1 MTHERMLIAGG
12 GLAGATA
19 AKTLRSEGFAGPVTL
34 LASEERI
41 PYLRP
46 PLSKEFLLGKADE
59 DSVPVVPA
67 GWYEENDVE
76 LLLGNPAMGIDA
88 GNRTVTLQDG
98 RTLDYAKLLIATGAQ
113 PRRIPLP
120 GIDLEG
126 VMTFRTFEDSL
137 RLQSLLRD
145 GGKHVVMVGSG
156 WIGMEL
162 AAAGR
167 SYGNDVVLLGL
178 EEIPLSAA
186 IGPELGN
193 YFRALHEENGVSF
206 RLPASASAIEGND
219 GHVSGV
225 RTNAGEVLP
234 ADIVIIAV
242 GVVPDTSLAETAGLS
257 LDNGVLVDSAL
268 RSSTP
273 DILAAGDVANALHPF
288 TGEHHRS
295 EHWANALNGGKVAAK
310 TMLDQNAA
318 LDVVPYFYTDQ
329 FTLSME
335 YSGFPSL
342 TSGVEPVIRG
352 SLDDGSFIAF
362 WMRDGQK
369 EQGEVVAG
377 MSVNMR
383 RVQKPIKALISGRV
397 PVDITRLTDADV
409 PLEEL
414 LPHA

>member
-113 PRRIPLP
+113 PRHIPLP

-162 AAAGR
+162 AAAAR

-268 RSSTP
+268 RSSAP

-295 EHWANALNGGKVAAK
+295 EHWANALNGGTVAAK

>member
-1 MTHERMLIAGG
+1 MVIAGG
-12 GLAGATA
+12 GLAGATT
-19 AKTLRSEGFAGPVTL
+19 AKTLRSEAFAGPITI

-76 LLLGNPAMGIDA
+76 LLLGNPAVGIDA
-88 GNRTVTLQDG
+88 RNRTVTLKDG

-113 PRRIPLP
+113 PRHIPLP

-126 VMTFRTFEDSL
+126 VLTFRTFEDSL

-162 AAAGR
+162 AAAAR

-206 RLPASASAIEGND
+206 RLPASAAAIEGKD
-219 GHVSGV
+219 GHASAV
-225 RTNAGEVLP
+225 RTNTGEVLP

-268 RSSTP
+268 RSSAP

-352 SLDDGSFIAF
+352 SIDEGSFIAF

-369 EQGEVVAG
+369 KQGEVVAG
-377 MSVNMR
+377 MSVNIR

-397 PVDITRLTDADV
+397 PVDVARLTSPDV

-414 LPHA
+414 LPHD

>member
-98 RTLDYAKLLIATGAQ
+98 RTIDYAKLLIATGAQ
-113 PRRIPLP
+113 PRHIPLP

-162 AAAGR
+162 AAAAR

-268 RSSTP
+268 RSSAP

-414 LPHA
+414 LPHE

>member
-1 MTHERMLIAGG
+1 MNEWSSPAAA
-12 GLAGATA
+12 LAGATA

-34 LASEERI
+34 LTSEERI

-46 PLSKEFLLGKADE
+46 PLSKEFLLGKDDE

-76 LLLGNPAMGIDA
+76 LLLGNPASGIDA
-88 GNRTVTLQDG
+88 GSRTVTLKDG
-98 RTLDYAKLLIATGAQ
+98 RSLDYAKLLIATGAQ
-113 PRRIPLP
+113 PRQIPLP
-120 GIDLEG
+120 GTDLEG
-126 VMTFRTFEDSL
+126 VMTFRTFGDSL

-145 GGKHVVMVGSG
+145 GGRRVVMVGSG

-162 AAAGR
+162 AAAAR
-167 SYGNDVVLLGL
+167 TYGNDVVLLGL

-193 YFRALHEENGVSF
+193 YFRALHEQNGVSF
-206 RLPASASAIEGND
+206 RLPASAAGIEGKD
-219 GHVSGV
+219 GRATAV
-225 RTNAGEVLP
+225 RTDTGEVLP

-242 GVVPDTSLAETAGLS
+242 GVVPDTSLAETAGLT

-268 RSSTP
+268 RTSAP

-342 TSGVEPVIRG
+342 ATGVEPVIRG

-362 WMRDGQK
+362 WMRDGRK

-377 MSVNMR
+377 MNVNMR

-397 PVDITRLTDADV
+397 QVNIAHLTSPDV
-409 PLEEL
+409 PLEDL
-414 LPHA
+414 LPGD

>member
-1 MTHERMLIAGG
+1 MVIAGG

-19 AKTLRSEGFAGPVTL
+19 AKTLRSEGFGGPVTL

-46 PLSKEFLLGKADE
+46 PLSKEFLLGKDDE

-76 LLLGNPAMGIDA
+76 LLLGNPAAGIDA
-88 GNRTVTLQDG
+88 GSRTVTLKDG
-98 RTLDYAKLLIATGAQ
+98 RSLDYAKLLIATGAQ
-113 PRRIPLP
+113 PRQIPLP
-120 GIDLEG
+120 GMDLEG
-126 VMTFRTFEDSL
+126 VMTFRTFGDSV

-145 GGKHVVMVGSG
+145 GGRRVVMVGSG

-162 AAAGR
+162 AAAAR
-167 SYGNDVVLLGL
+167 TYGNDVVLLGL

-193 YFRALHEENGVSF
+193 YFRELHEENGVSF
-206 RLPASASAIEGND
+206 RLPASAAGIEGKD
-219 GHVSGV
+219 GRATAV
-225 RTNAGEVLP
+225 RTNTGEVLP

-242 GVVPDTSLAETAGLS
+242 GVVPDTSLAQTAGLT
-257 LDNGVLVDSAL
+257 LENGILVDSAL
-268 RSSTP
+268 RTSSP

-362 WMRDGQK
+362 WIRDGEK

-397 PVDITRLTDADV
+397 KVNVESLTSPGV
-409 PLEEL
+409 PLEDL
-414 LPHA
+414 LPSD

>member
-1 MTHERMLIAGG
+1 MTHERMVIAGG
-12 GLAGATA
+12 GLAGATT
-19 AKTLRSEGFAGPVTL
+19 AKTLRSEGFTGPITL

-59 DSVPVVPA
+59 DSVPVMPA

-76 LLLGNPAMGIDA
+76 LLLGNPAVGIDA
-88 GNRTVTLQDG
+88 GNRTVTLQDD

-113 PRRIPLP
+113 PRQIPLP
-120 GIDLEG
+120 GAELEG

-145 GGKHVVMVGSG
+145 GGKRVVMVGSG

-162 AAAGR
+162 AAAAR

-206 RLPASASAIEGND
+206 RLPASAAAIEGKE
-219 GHVSGV
+219 GQASAV
-225 RTNAGEVLP
+225 RTNTGEVLP

-242 GVVPDTSLAETAGLS
+242 GVVPDTSLAETAGLR
-257 LDNGVLVDSAL
+257 LDNGVVVDSAL
-268 RSSTP
+268 RSSAS

-335 YSGFPSL
+335 YSGFPTL

-362 WMRDGQK
+362 WLRDGQK

-383 RVQKPIKALISGRV
+383 RVQKPIKSLISGRV
-397 PVDITRLTDADV
+397 PVDVTRLTNPDV

-414 LPHA
+414 LPGD

>member
-1 MTHERMLIAGG
+1 MVIAGG
-12 GLAGATA
+12 GLAGATT
-19 AKTLRSEGFAGPVTL
+19 AKTLRADGFGGPITV
-34 LASEERI
+34 LAAEERI

-46 PLSKEFLLGKADE
+46 PLSKEFLLGKAEE
-59 DSVPVVPA
+59 DTVPVVPA

-76 LLLGNPAMGIDA
+76 LLLGSPAAGIDA
-88 GNRTVTLQDG
+88 RSRAVTLKDG
-98 RTLDYAKLLIATGAQ
+98 RSLDYAKLLIATGAQ
-113 PRRIPLP
+113 PRQIPLP
-120 GIDLEG
+120 GTHLEG
-126 VMTFRTFEDSL
+126 VMTFRTFGDSL
-137 RLQSLLRD
+137 RLRSLLRD
-145 GGKHVVMVGSG
+145 GGRRVVMVGSG

-162 AAAGR
+162 AAAAR

-178 EEIPLSAA
+178 EEIPLSSA

-193 YFRALHEENGVSF
+193 YFRALHEGNGVSF
-206 RLPASASAIEGND
+206 RLPASAAGIEGKD
-219 GHVSGV
+219 GRATAV
-225 RTNAGEVLP
+225 RTNTGEVLP

-242 GVVPDTSLAETAGLS
+242 GVVPDTSLAETAGLT
-257 LDNGVLVDSAL
+257 LDNGILVDSAL
-268 RSSTP
+268 RTSAP

-295 EHWANALNGGKVAAK
+295 EHWANALNGGKVAARS
-310 TMLDQNAA
+310 MLDHDVE

-342 TSGVEPVIRG
+342 TSGVAPVIRG
-352 SLDDGSFIAF
+352 SLDDANFIAF
-362 WMRDGQK
+362 WIRNGEK

-397 PVDITRLTDADV
+397 QVNVANLTNPDV
-409 PLEEL
+409 PLEDL
-414 LPHA
+414 LPD

>member
-1 MTHERMLIAGG
+1 MTHERMVIAGG
-12 GLAGATA
+12 GLAGATT
-19 AKTLRSEGFAGPVTL
+19 AKTLRSEGFTGPITL

-59 DSVPVVPA
+59 DSVPVMPA

-76 LLLGNPAMGIDA
+76 LLLGNPAVGIDA
-88 GNRTVTLQDG
+88 GNRTVTLRNG
-98 RTLDYAKLLIATGAQ
+98 GTLDYAKLLIATGAQ
-113 PRRIPLP
+113 PRQIPLP
-120 GIDLEG
+120 GAELEG

-145 GGKHVVMVGSG
+145 GGKRVVMVGSG

-162 AAAGR
+162 AAAAR

-206 RLPASASAIEGND
+206 RLPASAAAIEGKD
-219 GHVSGV
+219 GQASAV
-225 RTNAGEVLP
+225 RTNTGEVLP

-242 GVVPDTSLAETAGLS
+242 GVVPDTSLAETAGLR

-268 RSSTP
+268 RSSAP

-310 TMLDQNAA
+310 TMLGQNAA

-335 YSGFPSL
+335 YSGFPTL

-383 RVQKPIKALISGRV
+383 RVQKPIKSLISGRV
-397 PVDITRLTDADV
+397 PVDVTRLTNPDV

-414 LPHA
+414 LPGD

>member
-1 MTHERMLIAGG
+1 MTHERMVIAGG
-12 GLAGATA
+12 GLAGATT
-19 AKTLRSEGFAGPVTL
+19 AKTLRSEGFTGPITL

-59 DSVPVVPA
+59 DSVPVMPA

-76 LLLGNPAMGIDA
+76 LLLGNPAKGIDA
-88 GNRTVTLQDG
+88 RNRTVTLRND

-113 PRRIPLP
+113 PRQIPLP
-120 GIDLEG
+120 GGELEG

-145 GGKHVVMVGSG
+145 GGRRVVMVGSG

-162 AAAGR
+162 AAAAR

-206 RLPASASAIEGND
+206 RLPASAAAIEGKE
-219 GHVSGV
+219 GQASAV
-225 RTNAGEVLP
+225 RTNTGEVLP

-242 GVVPDTSLAETAGLS
+242 GVVPDTSLAETAGLR

-268 RSSTP
+268 RSSAS

-335 YSGFPSL
+335 YSGFPTL
-342 TSGVEPVIRG
+342 TSGIEPVIRG

-362 WMRDGQK
+362 WLRDGQK

-383 RVQKPIKALISGRV
+383 RVQKPIKSLISGRV
-397 PVDITRLTDADV
+397 PVDVTRLTNPDV

-414 LPHA
+414 LPGD